1 MSDVL
6 TEALAAAQRRGEEL
20 LTILERWVK
29 TNSCTSD
36 PQAVNAMGELL
47 GGDLDFASLT
57 LERRPGSEFGD
68 HLAWTT
74 PAWHQRPSE
83 RLLLLGHH
91 DTVFP
96 AGTFE
101 VWERDG
107 GRLRGPGVYDM
118 KGGLAVVRTALA
130 ALDDA
135 GVLADTPVALVSVAD
150 EELGSPE
157 SRAFVEDIARGA
169 GAGLVFEG
177 GRAGDAIITMRKGTG
192 KFKVVVKG
200 KAAHAGNQHAEGINA
215 IRALARF
222 VDRIEDLT
230 DYQRGVTVNVGIFNG
245 GVSANT
251 VCDRAE
257 AMVDFRFERARD
269 GEDLV
274 AAIDKVGR
282 EIAGATAAKFSLTG
296 GIRRLPLERSE
307 ASGRLYQRY
316 AECAE
321 AAGLAGPECPLI
333 GGGSDANTT
342 SAIGVPTVDGMG
354 PRGANFHTDA
364 EYIEVESLALKVDAL
379 VRFLIGWRQQPHIT
393 P

>member
-29 TNSCTSD
+29 TNSCTSN
-36 PQAVNAMGELL
+36 PRAVNAMGELL
-47 GGDLDFASLT
+47 GEDLDFAALT
-57 LERRPGSEFGD
+57 LERRPGSEFAD
-68 HLAWTT
+68 HLVWTT
-74 PAWHQRPSE
+74 PAWHARPDQ

-96 AGTFE
+96 AGAFE

-107 GRLRGPGVYDM
+107 DRLRGPGVYDM

-157 SRAFVEDIARGA
+157 SRPFVEDIARGA

-177 GRAGDAIITMRKGTG
+177 GRAADAIITQRKGTG

-200 KAAHAGNQHAEGINA
+200 KAAHAGNQHADGINA
-215 IRALARF
+215 LRALARF
-222 VDRIEDLT
+222 VDRIEELT
-230 DYQRGVTVNVGIFNG
+230 DYERGVTVNVGIFNA

-251 VCDRAE
+251 VCDHAE

-269 GEDLV
+269 GEELV
-274 AAIDKVGR
+274 STIDNLGR
-282 EIAGATAAKFSLTG
+282 EIAGATRARFTLTG

-307 ASGRLYQRY
+307 ASVRLYRRY

-321 AAGLAGPECPLI
+321 ASGLAGGECPLI

-342 SAIGVPTVDGMG
+342 SAIGVPTIDGMG
-354 PRGANFHTDA
+354 PRGANFHTRD
-364 EYIEVESLALKVDAL
+364 EYIEVSSLALKVEAL
-379 VRFLIGWRQQPHIT
+379 VRFLVSWRERPHIR